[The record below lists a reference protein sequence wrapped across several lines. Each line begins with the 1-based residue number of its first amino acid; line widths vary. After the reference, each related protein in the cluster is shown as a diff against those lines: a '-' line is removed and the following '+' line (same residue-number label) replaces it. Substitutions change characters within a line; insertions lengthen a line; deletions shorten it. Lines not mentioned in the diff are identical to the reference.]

1 MGGDRERKT
10 LIVTGTTSG
19 MGRTIALAAAGA
31 GFATVA
37 TVRDPERAKALEAD
51 AKSQGLELD
60 IRFLE
65 ITDHAAVTSVVNAV
79 ATDYRH
85 IDAVVSQAGGIF
97 ALGTAEQIPMD
108 GFRATMETNFFG
120 NLAVIRAV
128 LPHLRASGGRLI
140 TTTSA
145 NGAIA
150 APYNDAYAASKFA
163 LEGVMESIAPLI
175 SRYGVRA
182 TIFEP
187 GPVATDVMAP
197 RRRERLIAPGPVPD
211 NPYQDPWAFLE
222 RVISNTGAVQ
232 SPEEVATI
240 IVALLNADEPPL
252 RVQSS
257 PWATEFVGAKL
268 ADRDGS
274 GTVKALDGYLRLG
287 D

>member
-1 MGGDRERKT
+1 MTGSQQRKT

-19 MGRTIALAAAGA
+19 MGRAIALAAAGA

-51 AKSQGLELD
+51 AQTQGLELD
-60 IRFLE
+60 IRFLD
-65 ITDHAAVTSVVNAV
+65 ITDHPAVASVVEAV
-79 ATDYRH
+79 ARDHGR

-97 ALGTAEQIPMD
+97 ALGTAEQVPMD

-128 LPHLRASGGRLI
+128 LPHLRASRGRLI

-145 NGAIA
+145 NGVIG
-150 APYNDAYAASKFA
+150 APYNDAYTASKFA
-163 LEGVMESIAPLI
+163 LEGVMESIAPLL
-175 SRYGVRA
+175 SRFGVKA

-197 RRRERLIAPGPVPD
+197 RRQARLLAPEPVRN

-222 RVISNTGAVQ
+222 RAIANTGAVQ
-232 SPEEVATI
+232 SSEDAAK
-240 IVALLNADEPPL
+240 IVLDLLDTDEPPL

-257 PWATEFVGAKL
+257 AWATEFLAPKL
-268 ADRDGS
+268 ADADGS
-274 GTVKALDGYLRLG
+274 AAFRAMDDYLRLG